1 MKRHFSRLS
10 IFVVLLALLPVKA
23 FAAQRLV
30 PVGQVIGLQLYN
42 DTVTVAAYDD
52 VLGGAAKAAGLK
64 IGDRIVKINDTS
76 ITCAEDVRA
85 ALDSADKELNLTVS
99 RGGKQREL
107 TLTPTQTG
115 DGPRMGVYLRQGIA
129 GIGTVTWYDPD
140 TGAFGALG
148 HGVCDSGGLLKMT
161 RGSAY
166 DASVTEVKK
175 GKSGD
180 PGQLKGTARSIEPA
194 AAQHRPGRFRRD
206 PSWLAGGGAAGGGV
220 FPDSHRPGHHPG
232 PDQRPCAGVF
242 CGNFENL
249 STNPVRLP
257 EFPAEGD
264 RPGTAPG
271 HRRHCA
277 GNVRKPHFAGRAA
290 HRRGDPRPCQRP
302 HGGVWHLYSKYAGCG
317 GVRRKIWIITTA
329 FPSALAWPWP

>member
-10 IFVVLLALLPVKA
+10 MIVVLLALLPVKA

-52 VLGGAAKAAGLK
+52 VLGGTARAAGLK

-76 ITCAEDVRA
+76 ITCAEDVRS
-85 ALDSADKELNLTVS
+85 ALDSGEKELNLTVT

-129 GIGTVTWYDPD
+129 GIGTVTWYDPA
-140 TGAFGALG
+140 TGVFGALG

-180 PGQLKGTARSIEPA
+180 PGQLKGTARSLEPIAPLLRNTAQGVFGVTPRGWRGEALPVAEYSQIHTGEATIRAQTCGEVQEYSVEILKIYPQTRADCRNFLLKVTDPALLRTTGGIVQGMSGSPILQDGQLIGAVTHVLVNDPTAGYGIYIQNMLDA
-194 AAQHRPGRFRRD
+194 AA
-206 PSWLAGGGAAGGGV
+206 
-220 FPDSHRPGHHPG
+220 
-232 PDQRPCAGVF
+232 
-242 CGNFENL
+242 
-249 STNPVRLP
+249 
-257 EFPAEGD
+257 
-264 RPGTAPG
+264 
-271 HRRHCA
+271 
-277 GNVRKPHFAGRAA
+277 
-290 HRRGDPRPCQRP
+290 
-302 HGGVWHLYSKYAGCG
+302 
-317 GVRRKIWIITTA
+317 
-329 FPSALAWPWP
+329 

>member
-10 IFVVLLALLPVKA
+10 ILVVLLALLPVRA

-52 VLGGAAKAAGLK
+52 VLGGTARAAGLK

-85 ALDSADKELNLTVS
+85 ALDSADKELNLTIS

-180 PGQLKGTARSIEPA
+180 PGQLKGTARSLEPIAPLLRNTAQGVFGVTPRGWRGEALPVAEYSQIHTGPATIRAQTSDRVQEYSVEILKIYPQTRADCRNFLLKVTDPDLLKTTGGIVQGMSGSPILQDGQLIGAVTHVLVNDPTAGYGIYIQNMLNA
-194 AAQHRPGRFRRD
+194 AA
-206 PSWLAGGGAAGGGV
+206 
-220 FPDSHRPGHHPG
+220 
-232 PDQRPCAGVF
+232 
-242 CGNFENL
+242 
-249 STNPVRLP
+249 
-257 EFPAEGD
+257 
-264 RPGTAPG
+264 
-271 HRRHCA
+271 
-277 GNVRKPHFAGRAA
+277 
-290 HRRGDPRPCQRP
+290 
-302 HGGVWHLYSKYAGCG
+302 
-317 GVRRKIWIITTA
+317 
-329 FPSALAWPWP
+329 